1 MNAGRDASV
10 IVPLAWKVDAFQD
23 LGGAQKE
30 VLCYGAIV
38 LLTHLRCI
46 LVIRFLPKSVRI
58 TSLLLLTRSPSTPD
72 RGKLFSDLGDERT
85 KEC

>member
-1 MNAGRDASV
+1 MSAGRDASV

-46 LVIRFLPKSVRI
+46 LVI
-58 TSLLLLTRSPSTPD
+58 
-72 RGKLFSDLGDERT
+72 
-85 KEC
+85 